1 MLEPGALVKWTEQEH
16 WAVVQARRQANGDGQ
31 RRVGNRMMELACRL
45 MLEIY
50 LRSQQEICARLK
62 SRKEKER

>member
-16 WAVVQARRQANGDGQ
+16 WAVVQARRQVNGDGQ
-31 RRVGNRMMELACRL
+31 RRVGSRMMELAYRL

-50 LRSQQEICARLK
+50 LCS
-62 SRKEKER
+62 

>member
-50 LRSQQEICARLK
+50 LCSQPEICARLK
-62 SRKEKER
+62 SRQKKER